1 MDGGGQH
8 DQVRVEGKVHV
19 HVDGGEHDKV
29 QVVGEVDN
37 HVRGRQLDQS
47 TSEAMGAGEV
57 MDGGGQHDQVW
68 GEGGVHFNDE

>member
-47 TSEAMGAGEV
+47 TSEAM
-57 MDGGGQHDQVW
+57 
-68 GEGGVHFNDE
+68 